1 MTAVFAFVF
10 DEMAVIATDTLRVDP
25 LGWLPNQV
33 VEKSY
38 CWKGLIP
45 FGAAGTGA
53 FVKRVADKMAL
64 CEADYS
70 ADKEG
75 FLAAFEKARQEVMD
89 AIHDGPNA
97 LEKAVAR
104 ATILAAVPTLSAP
117 AHIFSIDF
125 TTGAVDQKP
134 LAIAAEGTL
143 PSKFQEIAEAVLA
156 ECTGSS
162 PEPQAL
168 ALECMQRAVA
178 CCPDHVGWPMDV
190 RVVKLGAEPSSTS
203 ARLSP
208 QEAEGA

>member
-25 LGWLPNQV
+25 LGYFPNQTV
-33 VEKSY
+33 GKSY
-38 CWKGLIP
+38 CWKGVIP

-64 CEADYS
+64 SEANYS

-89 AIHDGPNA
+89 GIINGTSA

-104 ATILAAVPTLSAP
+104 ATILAAIPTLSAP
-117 AHIFSIDF
+117 AHIVSIDF
-125 TTGAVDQKP
+125 ATGIVNRTP
-134 LAIAAEGTL
+134 LTMAAEGTL
-143 PSKFQEIAEAVLA
+143 TSEFQDIAEKVLA
-156 ECTGSS
+156 ECIGNP

-178 CCPDHVGWPMDV
+178 YCPDHVGWPMDLW
-190 RVVKLGAEPSSTS
+190 VVKSGAEPSNTS
-203 ARLSP
+203 ARLSAP
-208 QEAEGA
+208 ETEGA